1 MRISFAAASALIAAL
16 APMSAVD
23 GQSPVDRQREQVRQ
37 VIVYGDDP
45 CPRGTP
51 DEPVVCARR
60 PESERFRVPQD
71 AVDPQAPAARSNL
84 DRDQEAREIGATGIG
99 SCSTSGP
106 GGTSGCLQQQIDR
119 SRVGRDGKR
128 DAASAPPNR

>member
-1 MRISFAAASALIAAL
+1 MRTSFATALAVIAAL
-16 APMSAVD
+16 GPMPADS
-23 GQSPVDRQREQVRQ
+23 QSRSERQRQQVRQ
-37 VIVYGDDP
+37 VIVYGNDR

-60 PESERFRVPQD
+60 PESERYRIPQGT
-71 AVDPQAPAARSNL
+71 ANSAAPAARSNL
-84 DRDQEAREIGATGIG
+84 DRDQEAREVSATGIG

-106 GGTSGCLQQQIDR
+106 GGASGCLQQEINR

-128 DAASAPPNR
+128 DAASAPND